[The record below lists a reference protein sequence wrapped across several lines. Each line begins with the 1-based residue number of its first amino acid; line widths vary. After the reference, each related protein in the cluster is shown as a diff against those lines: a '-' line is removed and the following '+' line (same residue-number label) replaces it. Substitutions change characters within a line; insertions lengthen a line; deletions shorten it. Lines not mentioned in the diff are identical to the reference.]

1 MLIFCSQPN
10 LFILKLKC
18 VKVLELVFQKRVFPY
33 YIWILIIY
41 CSFKKKGVKLG
52 GVMVF
57 NAMAILFI
65 GGVYRENHRPAASLT
80 NFIRNGVS
88 SNKGVL
94 IADIYI
100 RTTVYKFK
108 EHPPEGTP
116 GYRNRT

>member
-41 CSFKKKGVKLG
+41 CSFKEKGVKLE

-57 NAMAILFI
+57 NAMAILF
-65 GGVYRENHRPAASLT
+65 YRRHMTFTFL
-80 NFIRNGVS
+80 IRVATHLVDSFWG
-88 SNKGVL
+88 
-94 IADIYI
+94 DC
-100 RTTVYKFK
+100 
-108 EHPPEGTP
+108 TP
-116 GYRNRT
+116 QPRS